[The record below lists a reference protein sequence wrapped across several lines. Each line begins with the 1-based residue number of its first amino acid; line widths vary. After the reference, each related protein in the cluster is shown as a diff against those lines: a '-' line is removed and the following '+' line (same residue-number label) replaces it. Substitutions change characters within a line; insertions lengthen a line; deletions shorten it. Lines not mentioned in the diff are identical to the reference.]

1 MLYSVA
7 DTELV
12 EKSAKARVWVNMI
25 ELVPWTSVVISSLH
39 ISNYVFVSAKRNLW
53 MVTVEYIQ
61 IIWYK

>member
-1 MLYSVA
+1 MLYSVV
-7 DTELV
+7 DTKLV
-12 EKSAKARVWVNMI
+12 EKSAIARVWVNMM
-25 ELVPWTSVVISSLH
+25 ELVLWTSVWISSLH